1 MEQSHQNLQSQ
12 FFIEHILQILP
23 HRYPMLLVDR
33 ITELQ
38 ANKKIAAYK

>member
-23 HRYPMLLVDR
+23 HRY
-33 ITELQ
+33 
-38 ANKKIAAYK
+38 